1 MCCSDNDDIP
11 LQCSAGDISIKNV
24 TFEQENDNNG
34 IVLIKSGRVT
44 FDNCEMKC
52 VTNGVIVETDGE
64 MVMRECKLHGA
75 KVTISVLNRI
85 LYSHCGGSYRR
96 ITNIHLLYIH
106 WSKPFDSHN
115 TYL

>member
-1 MCCSDNDDIP
+1 MTCLKKSIYFNYFDSVCCSENDDIP

-52 VTNGVIVETDGE
+52 VANGVTVESAGE

-75 KVTISVLNRI
+75 KVIM
-85 LYSHCGGSYRR
+85 H
-96 ITNIHLLYIH
+96 
-106 WSKPFDSHN
+106 
-115 TYL
+115 